1 MSEDLDG
8 MFDEFSRAL
17 LDILWWAR
25 DGSGIFLSPF
35 RFYGKP

>member
-1 MSEDLDG
+1 MSEDIEGL
-8 MFDEFSRAL
+8 FEPFSRAL

-35 RFYGKP
+35 RWKP